1 MSDIGR
7 VRGALLIE
15 QPEQLVDP
23 VVVLIKVNIL
33 VPVHMHDQLLLV
45 DLRHPALGHL
55 IEQPGAQRDSHHDR
69 EQAPTLMT
77 EDKLNPGVVET
88 VQRTVVHHLP

>member
-1 MSDIGR
+1 MAGSD
-7 VRGALLIE
+7 LLGFFHQGSYAASVLVEVDVFI
-15 QPEQLVDP
+15 PFQLDDEFV
-23 VVVLIKVNIL
+23 
-33 VPVHMHDQLLLV
+33 LV